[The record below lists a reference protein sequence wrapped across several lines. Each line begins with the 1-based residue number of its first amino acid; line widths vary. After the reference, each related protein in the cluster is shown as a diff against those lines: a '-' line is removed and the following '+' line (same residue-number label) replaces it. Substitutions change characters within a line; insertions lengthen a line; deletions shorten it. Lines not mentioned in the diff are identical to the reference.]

1 MSNIDA
7 QYIGQLLLQRG
18 FKDFMLY
25 LFRCIEGRPFI
36 VEPIHDEMFKTFDD
50 IYNQKINRININLPP
65 RCGKS
70 VFCKYFIIYCITKN
84 PRCNFIYTSYSQILL
99 KDIAREIQAILENKI
114 YKELF
119 PVANTYIEEE
129 LNPIDEYWKELIYK
143 ETKGQKTTYSSNKIV
158 TSQGGILLFTAIG
171 TTLTGFGAAIRGA
184 NGFTGG
190 IIIDDGNKP
199 ADISSQVKTRNVMR
213 YYSET
218 LLSRLNNR
226 NGLICNVQQR
236 LGLNDLTAFLEE
248 KYDFQTLKKPL
259 VDDNGVCLL
268 PTQYKEKDL
277 LELQK
282 DNYLWQTQ
290 YLQNAIFRGG
300 NVIKRD
306 WFKYYSTSLQY
317 RYKRLIITADTAMK
331 VKEHNDY
338 SVFVVA
344 GITDDNKLH
353 ILDIVRGKWEA
364 PELKKIAIQ
373 TFERFRYN
381 PETGLCC
388 SGLYVEDRA
397 SGVGLKQELQR
408 AGLPV
413 VPLEANKDKLT
424 RLQDVLTY
432 IEAGQVLLPNDENYS
447 FVPDLLAET
456 DAFSRDDSHIHDD
469 QVDALGYAIKI
480 GLAQSDVSLL
490 DFFLYE

>member
-1 MSNIDA
+1 MNLDTKIEP
-7 QYIGQLLLQRG
+7 QYVGQLLLQRG

-36 VEPIHDEMFKTFDD
+36 VEPIHNEMFKTFED

-65 RCGKS
+65 RCGKT
-70 VFCKYFIIYCITKN
+70 VFCKYFVVYCITKN

-99 KDIAREIQAILENKI
+99 KDIAREIQAILENNI

-119 PVANTYIEEE
+119 PVANTYSEEE
-129 LNPIDEYWKELIYK
+129 LNPIDDYWKELIYK

-158 TSQGGILLFTAIG
+158 TAQGGILLFTAIG
-171 TTLTGFGAAIRGA
+171 TTLTGFGAGIRGI

-199 ADISSQVKTRNVMR
+199 ADIRSQVKTQNVMR

-248 KYDFQTLKKPL
+248 KYNFQTLKKPL

-268 PTQYKEKDL
+268 PMQYKEKDL
-277 LELQK
+277 LELQR

-300 NVIKRD
+300 NIIKGD
-306 WFKYYSTSLQY
+306 WFKYYSINTKY
-317 RYKRLIITADTAMK
+317 NYKKIVISADTAIQ
-331 VKEHNDY
+331 VKEANDFTCFL
-338 SVFVVA
+338 VGGV
-344 GITDDNKLH
+344 TLNNQLH
-353 ILDIVRGKWEA
+353 ILDIVHGKWEY
-364 PELKKIAIQ
+364 PELKQTAINL
-373 TFERFRYN
+373 YN
-381 PETGLCC
+381 KWQFSKRETSASAVCI
-388 SGLYVEDRA
+388 ENKA
-397 SGVGLKQELQR
+397 SGQQLIQDFKKV
-408 AGLPV
+408 GLPV
-413 VPLEANKDKLT
+413 KAIEVTKDKLT
-424 RLQDVLTY
+424 RVEEVLEF
-432 IEAGQVLLPNDENYS
+432 IASGNVLLPENRNYGNNNELIS
-447 FVPDLLAET
+447 ECEEFT
-456 DAFSRDDSHIHDD
+456 RDNSHTHDD
-469 QVDALGYAIKI
+469 CVDSLTMLINNTIAKKQVSILEV
-480 GLAQSDVSLL
+480 L
-490 DFFLYE
+490 